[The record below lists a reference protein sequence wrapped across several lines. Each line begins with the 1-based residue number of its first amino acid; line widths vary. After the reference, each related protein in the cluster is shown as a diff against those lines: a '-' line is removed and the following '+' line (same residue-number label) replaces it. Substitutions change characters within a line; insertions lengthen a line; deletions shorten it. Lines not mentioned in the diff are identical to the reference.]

1 MKEKN
6 KGTILNS
13 DVKAS
18 DKKAVVTR
26 KVRIDKDIEVYDL
39 ENVDADLEYTRRFDN
54 VKDLDIK
61 KKKTSK
67 NVELKKKKGYMKK
80 KRDNNKLSIND
91 IKVLICGILYLV
103 SAVLL
108 IIGVKKYFNFSSMKG
123 CTTYLM
129 ISMFLVVIAT
139 VLVSVEF
146 GNKNVKT
153 ILGVSINNKLPKK
166 KRVREYFKEAVF
178 ISLIVTTFIAILI
191 ASDSLFIDFYK
202 LTQSVT
208 LNVILIFMFMYVI
221 TFILCYLGC
230 YFYSEHKISKQ

>member
-1 MKEKN
+1 MEKN

-26 KVRIDKDIEVYDL
+26 KARIDKDIEVYDL

-108 IIGVKKYFNFSSMKG
+108 IIGVIKYFNFSSMKV

-166 KRVREYFKEAVF
+166 KRVGEYFKEAVF

-221 TFILCYLGC
+221 IFILCYLGC